1 MWASISLVA
10 FALWL
15 YLYFRDAAPRKKEHT
30 ELVGGHA
37 GRQKIWKSKTAV
49 ALMFFF
55 GFQSMQAYIQ
65 FGWAPVAYRAGGL
78 DATSAGIMISIIAL
92 GGIPGGLLMPWLVSR
107 GRGLQSL
114 ITVFGALL
122 AIGYLG
128 IAFLPTT
135 LPWLWALCLSV
146 SGFCFPTAPDSRTW
160 SDKRWRLAH
169 RGRNARSCTPRSVTF
184 GVCQDHEGVA
194 GMMQLRTVRAVP
206 WEEGLWTHV
215 PEDVRS
221 SPLGL
226 TITATEMSDAWN
238 STDPAKTVHTEN
250 ALVTDLHQGQA
261 VEVAFIAD
269 MTEQFDQAGIFI
281 VSDDATWAK
290 AGMELSDGLL
300 QLTATLTRGLSDRSM
315 CQVADWNGR
324 PVRVRAAWKHEMMW
338 IYASVDGE
346 PLQLVRMFPFEG
358 ALKVKAGPYVA
369 SPRRKRLS
377 ITFTEWLIT
386 EADDAGIDD

>member
-1 MWASISLVA
+1 MWAAISLVA

-114 ITVFGALL
+114 ITVFGVLL

-135 LPWLWALCLSV
+135 LPWLRALCLSV
-146 SGFCFPTAPDSRTW
+146 SGFCFPTALALII
-160 SDKRWRLAH
+160 DKTRHASITAALSGFVQPVGYLLAAV
-169 RGRNARSCTPRSVTF
+169 GPFLVGITF
-184 GVCQDHEGVA
+184 GAIGNWEPILIVLA
-194 GMMQLRTVRAVP
+194 LTAVP
-206 WEEGLWTHV
+206 
-215 PEDVRS
+215 
-221 SPLGL
+221 
-226 TITATEMSDAWN
+226 MSA
-238 STDPAKTVHTEN
+238 
-250 ALVTDLHQGQA
+250 
-261 VEVAFIAD
+261 
-269 MTEQFDQAGIFI
+269 AGI
-281 VSDDATWAK
+281 VAV
-290 AGMELSDGLL
+290 
-300 QLTATLTRGLSDRSM
+300 RG
-315 CQVADWNGR
+315 GT
-324 PVRVRAAWKHEMMW
+324 
-338 IYASVDGE
+338 VDE
-346 PLQLVRMFPFEG
+346 Q
-358 ALKVKAGPYVA
+358 LKVTK
-369 SPRRKRLS
+369 
-377 ITFTEWLIT
+377 
-386 EADDAGIDD
+386 

>member
-1 MWASISLVA
+1 
-10 FALWL
+10 
-15 YLYFRDAAPRKKEHT
+15 
-30 ELVGGHA
+30 
-37 GRQKIWKSKTAV
+37 
-49 ALMFFF
+49 
-55 GFQSMQAYIQ
+55 
-65 FGWAPVAYRAGGL
+65 
-78 DATSAGIMISIIAL
+78 
-92 GGIPGGLLMPWLVSR
+92 
-107 GRGLQSL
+107 
-114 ITVFGALL
+114 
-122 AIGYLG
+122 
-128 IAFLPTT
+128 
-135 LPWLWALCLSV
+135 
-146 SGFCFPTAPDSRTW
+146 
-160 SDKRWRLAH
+160 
-169 RGRNARSCTPRSVTF
+169 
-184 GVCQDHEGVA
+184 
-194 GMMQLRTVRAVP
+194 MMQLRTVRAVP

-226 TITATEMSDAWN
+226 TITAKAMSDAWN

-269 MTEQFDQAGIFI
+269 MTEQFDQAGIYI
-281 VSDDATWAK
+281 ASDDATWAK

-324 PVRVRAAWKHEMMW
+324 PVRVRAAWKQEMMW

-386 EADDAGIDD
+386 DADDAGIDD